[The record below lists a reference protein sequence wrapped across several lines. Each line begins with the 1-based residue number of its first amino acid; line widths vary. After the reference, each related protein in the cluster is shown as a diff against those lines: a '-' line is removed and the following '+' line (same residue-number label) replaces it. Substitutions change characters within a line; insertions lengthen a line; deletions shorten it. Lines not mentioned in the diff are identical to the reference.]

1 MHQIHFCIPEE
12 SLEPVKRAMFNA
24 GAGSSIS
31 IPTALGRQKALVSLN
46 LPVMQQECTAINNDG
61 ATQIVLNKKSTT
73 ANKEKD

>member
-1 MHQIHFCIPEE
+1 MHQIHFYIPEE
-12 SLEPVKRAMFNA
+12 SLEIVKEAMFNA

-46 LPVMQQECTAINNDG
+46 LLVMQQECTAINNGG